1 MKSHASSPLPTR
13 RCFLAKSALAVGALA
28 LGGRASAGDQPSTAP
43 RYPLIGFSKP
53 FQNFTAEQTA
63 ELVAKVGWDGIE
75 CPVRAK
81 GQIEP
86 ERVAD
91 DLPPFVEVLR
101 GRKLDIPIV
110 ATDITSM
117 KTPHAE
123 LMLRTLARLGIKR
136 LRLGHLTYGPND
148 WPPDRL
154 KEIAPGLRDVV
165 AACKELGLQA
175 GFQNHSGR
183 QYVGAPVWDAFSI
196 LRDLDPKHIGFCFD
210 IGHATVEGG

>member
-63 ELVAKVGWDGIE
+63 DLVARVGWDGIE

-86 ERVAD
+86 ERAAD
-91 DLPPFVEVLR
+91 ELPRLTEALR
-101 GRKLDIPIV
+101 RRKLDIYLL

-123 LMLRTLARLGIKR
+123 LVLRTAARLGIKR
-136 LRLGHLTYGPND
+136 VRLGFFKYGGNE

-154 KEIAPGLRDVV
+154 RELAPALREIA
-165 AACKELGLQA
+165 AACKDLGLRA
-175 GFQNHSGR
+175 GFENHSGR
-183 QYVGAPVWDAFSI
+183 Q
-196 LRDLDPKHIGFCFD
+196 
-210 IGHATVEGG
+210 